1 MFPYTLD
8 QLKALRKAALEELI
22 EFAGGR
28 SHLAKMLDRPL
39 PTINSWVDRGM
50 ISKGGAEDVGKH
62 PALAKDFPMSRLRP
76 DL

>member
-8 QLKALRKAALEELI
+8 QLKTMRKAALDELI
-22 EFAGGR
+22 EFAGGPT
-28 SHLAKMLDRPL
+28 HLAKMLDKPL
-39 PTINSWVDRGM
+39 PTINSWLKRGM
-50 ISKGGAEDVGKH
+50 ISKGGAISVGLH